1 MKRIISIVIVLAMI
15 LTVFTGCDSSKK
27 SSEDNNQNGQLVT
40 KLTEPVE
47 IVIWHTLAEH
57 HQTAFDKIISD
68 YNDSQDMVTVVAKP
82 QPYQDYF
89 AKLMQAV
96 RNGTG
101 PDLVTAFPTEA
112 VNYMQDDLLVDFAPY
127 INDAEIGISNF
138 KDNLSGELY
147 GEITQWGKDSIYMI
161 PALITSEVLFYNKT
175 IYDELGLTPPSTWEE
190 VENNSRIILEKKGIP
205 GFGTDSIVD
214 TYQGLIRQAGSE
226 YIDPETKTV
235 KFNNEIG
242 LEKLTWFADGV
253 KEGIFRLVGEDTYFS
268 NPFGSQ
274 AIASYVG
281 ASAGVQYVIDAVGD
295 KFEVGCVPIPQSG
308 PNKYLSSWGSY
319 YVGFKTTDEKA
330 LAVYDF
336 LKYLTTP
343 DVLSNWA
350 IAFGAIP
357 SYKDAQNTPE
367 FIEYKEGNMAAKA
380 LSESIDNISYL
391 NSILGS
397 SSVRTHI
404 DKMIQEVS
412 MGLAEPQAALDACEK
427 ACNAELNQ

>member
-1 MKRIISIVIVLAMI
+1 MKKIMSIVLVFAMM
-15 LTVFTGCDSSKK
+15 LTVFTGCGDSKK
-27 SSEDNNQNGQLVT
+27 NGVEDIQESQVITN
-40 KLTEPVE
+40 LTEPVE

-57 HQTAFDKIISD
+57 HQAAFEKIISD
-68 YNDSQDMVTVVAKP
+68 YNASQDMITVVAKS

-112 VNYMQDDLLVDFAPY
+112 VNYMDDDLLVDFAPY
-127 INDAEIGISNF
+127 INNEEIGINNF
-138 KDNLSGELY
+138 KENISGELY
-147 GEITQWGKDSIYMI
+147 GEITQWDKDSIYMI
-161 PALITSEVLFYNKT
+161 PALTTSEVLFYNKT
-175 IYDELGLTPPSTWEE
+175 IYDELNLTPPTTWKE
-190 VENNSRIILEKKGIP
+190 VEDNSRIILQEKGIP

-214 TYQGLIRQAGSE
+214 TYQGLIRQAGSD
-226 YIDPETKTV
+226 YIDPVSKTV

-281 ASAGVQYVIDAVGD
+281 SSAGVQYVLDAAAD
-295 KFEVGCVPIPQSG
+295 KFEVGCVQLPQSG
-308 PNKYLSSWGSY
+308 PNKFISSWGSY
-319 YVGFKTTDEKA
+319 YVGFKSTDEKA
-330 LAVYDF
+330 FAVYDF
-336 LKYLTTP
+336 LKYLTSP
-343 DVLSNWA
+343 DVLSSWA
-350 IAFGAIP
+350 ISFGAIP
-357 SYKDAQNTPE
+357 SFKDAQNTPE
-367 FIEYKEGNMAAKA
+367 FVEYTKENIAVKA
-380 LSESIDNISYL
+380 LSESIENISYL

-412 MGLAEPQAALDACEK
+412 MGLSDPQQALDECEK
-427 ACNAELNQ
+427 ASNADLNQ